1 MPDSVVS
8 CVKAIAAF
16 KQQTSND
23 ILTAAMRHTS
33 EVRSESIFGTK
44 NEQYCESSKQF
55 LSNFLEY
62 RKVSAKLL
70 LFVAE
75 KCRAWCSVMQFLAG
89 KTFHV
94 MNGKGYVRSENI
106 RCKAQF
112 WRKNAKAEKVKE
124 RERGVF
130 SLV

>member
-89 KTFHV
+89 KTFHI
-94 MNGKGYVRSENI
+94 MNGKGVCSFGKYKMHSAI
-106 RCKAQF
+106 L
-112 WRKNAKAEKVKE
+112 AEE
-124 RERGVF
+124 RESRKSKRKGTWCV
-130 SLV
+130 